1 MGITESQS
9 KEPNDIKIRK
19 YSPSEFDDLL
29 EKIKFLNE
37 VKANRKFYNDIN
49 LNISQLNEFAETY
62 ENLEGIKRF
71 SIPIIGPHKLRK
83 INIYQFFT
91 TVGKHS

>member
-19 YSPSEFDDLL
+19 YSPCEFDDLL
-29 EKIKFLNE
+29 EKNKFLNE

-71 SIPIIGPHKLRK
+71 SIPIIGPIKR
-83 INIYQFFT
+83 
-91 TVGKHS
+91 GK